1 MILVT
6 RIPVASM
13 NNKQA
18 SYCKSWMYSR
28 KVSIQNSKLKYE
40 TMIV

>member
-1 MILVT
+1 MNMILVT

-18 SYCKSWMYSR
+18 SYIFKEGVNT
-28 KVSIQNSKLKYE
+28 KFKIK
-40 TMIV
+40 I